1 LKEKNRHKKR
11 HKQINKI
18 LPNNVIQF
26 PSVKTKAL
34 DKKSVDLT
42 NKIVYDIIERLT
54 DNDINIGD
62 DDLQHELIGIVRLIR
77 AMIDNQYGLENDLC
91 EALKTLSQNVRETT
105 A

>member
-1 LKEKNRHKKR
+1 M
-11 HKQINKI
+11 NKS

-62 DDLQHELIGIVRLIR
+62 DDLQHGLIGIVRLIR

>member
-1 LKEKNRHKKR
+1 MNKR
-11 HKQINKI
+11 LQ
-18 LPNNVIQF
+18 NNVIQF

>member
-1 LKEKNRHKKR
+1 M
-11 HKQINKI
+11 NKS

>member
-1 LKEKNRHKKR
+1 M
-11 HKQINKI
+11 NKS

-34 DKKSVDLT
+34 DKQSVDLT